1 MIEFGSDFHKCD
13 DNFKGSSIL
22 FDKIGNANLYSCGRH
37 AIQAIISQEKWKR
50 IWMPAYFCYTVIE
63 FIKNLGIEVIF
74 YNDHPLSNND
84 NIVVRQLPYKNG
96 DVLFRTDYFGLRD
109 FRSNKGISVPVIED
123 HTHGLI
129 TDWCLNSDADWCVA
143 SLRKI
148 LPIASGGVLWSPK
161 KLPIPQSITSTEECE
176 NMASLRY
183 DAMSLKKNYLVN
195 GGNKENFRIK
205 YINTEEQIDNLNF
218 SGIDDVS
225 KNISENLDI
234 KKWTE
239 NKLNNWNNAVEIL
252 SDNIQIIG
260 VEKKCSQAFSLVLL
274 AKSKE
279 EREKLRNYL
288 IQNSVYPAILWKM
301 PEDTTFTDA
310 KDFSDR
316 MLSIH
321 CDARYDNSDI
331 KQLCN
336 IINGFYNK

>member
-109 FRSNKGISVPVIED
+109 FRTNKGISVPVIED

-129 TDWCLNSDADWCVA
+129 TNWCLNSDADWCVA

-148 LPIASGGVLWSPK
+148 LPIASGGILWSPK
-161 KLPIPQSITSTEECE
+161 KLQLPPNITATEECE
-176 NMASLRY
+176 NMATLRY
-183 DAMSLKKNYLVN
+183 EAMSLKANYLIN
-195 GGNKENFRIK
+195 GGNKENFRCK
-205 YINTEEQIDNLNF
+205 YTNTEEQIDNLKY
-218 SGIDDVS
+218 SGIDKLS
-225 KNISENLDI
+225 KNISENLNI
-234 KKWTE
+234 EKWTATKLE
-239 NKLNNWNNAVEIL
+239 NWNKAVSLLNN
-252 SDNIQIIG
+252 IQVLCI
-260 VEKKCSQAFSLVLL
+260 ENDASQAFSLVLL

-279 EREKLRNYL
+279 ERDQLRNYL
-288 IQNSVYPAILWKM
+288 IQKSVYPAILWKV
-301 PEDTTFTDA
+301 PEDTQFAEA
-310 KDFSDR
+310 KEFSDR
-316 MLSIH
+316 MLSVH
-321 CDARYDNSDI
+321 CDARYNISDI
-331 KQLCN
+331 EQLCN